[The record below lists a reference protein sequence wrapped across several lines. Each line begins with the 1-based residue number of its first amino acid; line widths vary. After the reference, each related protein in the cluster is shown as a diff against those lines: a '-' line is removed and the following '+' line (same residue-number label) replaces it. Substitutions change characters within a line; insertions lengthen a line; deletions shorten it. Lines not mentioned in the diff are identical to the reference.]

1 MNIDYN
7 DQRFQQVNN
16 EKQTA
21 LNNVNNTYNQMIN
34 QSDKYY
40 NDLSK
45 ATEDYGKKQQELQQQ
60 RTDFTI
66 NQINQQQEYA
76 KQDYTKEQKGAY
88 QDYMK
93 QTDQYGVNAE
103 QMAQNGLLGTGY
115 AESSK
120 VSMYNA
126 YQNRIATAR
135 ESFNRSWDEYEN
147 QKTEAMIANSSTMA
161 QLAFDTLKAK
171 LEYSL
176 QGFQYKNDLLQTQLK
191 MQNETEDRYYTRW
204 QNVLNQLNTEAEF
217 KENQRQYNEK
227 MAYQRERDAVAD
239 RQYAEKMA
247 YQKQRDAV
255 ADAQWQKEYAL
266 SKQKISN
273 SIGSSSISKTST
285 SSNSNV
291 NVKAAYSPNL
301 STSSAQNWYIKSGLD
316 TPKGTTAG
324 TLQTKLKS
332 AYDSKIIN
340 DNDVDMILRSFGL
353 S

>member
-7 DQRFQQVNN
+7 DQRFQQVNQ

-45 ATEDYGKKQQELQQQ
+45 AYEDYGNKQQELQQQ
-60 RTDFTI
+60 RTDFAI
-66 NQINQQQEYA
+66 DQINQNKEWA

-93 QTDQYGVNAE
+93 QTDNYGAAAE

-115 AESSK
+115 AESSR

-126 YQNRIATAR
+126 YQNRVATAR
-135 ESFNRSWDEYEN
+135 ESYNRSVVDYDN
-147 QKTEAMIANSSTMA
+147 QIAQARMSNNETLA

-176 QGFQYKNDLLQTQLK
+176 QGFQYKNDLIQTRLK

-204 QNVLNQLNTEAEF
+204 QNVLNQLNTEAQF
-217 KENQRQYNEK
+217 RENQRQYNEK
-227 MAYQRERDAVAD
+227 MAYQRERDRIAD
-239 RQYAEKMA
+239 E
-247 YQKQRDAV
+247 
-255 ADAQWQKEYAL
+255 QWNKEYAL
-266 SKQKISN
+266 SRAKAAAS
-273 SIGSSSISKTST
+273 SGVSSISKSGINGGNNAL
-285 SSNSNV
+285 SSKGQEVYNVITNGIKTGKGLPFINNKVAKQESNI
-291 NVKAAYSPNL
+291 KAA
-301 STSSAQNWYIKSGLD
+301 A
-316 TPKGTTAG
+316 
-324 TLQTKLKS
+324 LQYFYNNGEISESDVRILANKLG
-332 AYDSKIIN
+332 I
-340 DNDVDMILRSFGL
+340 
-353 S
+353 